1 MTKADKHMA
10 ICEKLNEIYKQKS
23 AAYGDSFSETFGK
36 LGIVSAVTRI
46 TDKHNRIVN
55 LVGHKDVDMGDE
67 SIRDTL
73 LDMANYCIMTVM
85 EMDAKQ
91 SSDVVTGFREW
102 TERYNAMRSN
112 RQRIEDA
119 SRGVQA

>member
-10 ICEKLNEIYKQKS
+10 ICEKLNEIYKQKN
-23 AAYGDSFSETFGK
+23 AAYGDSFSDTFKK
-36 LGIVSAVTRI
+36 LGIISAVTRI

-91 SSDVVTGFREW
+91 SKDAVSSFREW
-102 TERYNAMRSN
+102 SEQYNAMRSN
-112 RQRIEDA
+112 KQRIEDA

>member
-1 MTKADKHMA
+1 
-10 ICEKLNEIYKQKS
+10 
-23 AAYGDSFSETFGK
+23 
-36 LGIVSAVTRI
+36 
-46 TDKHNRIVN
+46 
-55 LVGHKDVDMGDE
+55 MGDE

>member
-10 ICEKLNEIYKQKS
+10 ICEKLNEIYKQKN

-36 LGIVSAVTRI
+36 LGIISAVTRI

-55 LVGHKDVDMGDE
+55 LVGHKDVDMDDE

-91 SSDVVTGFREW
+91 SADVVTGFREW